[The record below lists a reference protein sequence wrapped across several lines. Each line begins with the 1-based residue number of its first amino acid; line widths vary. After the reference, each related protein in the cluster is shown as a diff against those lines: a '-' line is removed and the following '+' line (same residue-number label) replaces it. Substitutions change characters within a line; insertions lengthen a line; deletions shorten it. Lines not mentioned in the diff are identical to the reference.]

1 MSGKSEEAVFS
12 INLSRVKNVPFPD
25 RREVAI
31 RKIRE
36 KASKAFKGKRIV
48 IGSDLNEYVH
58 SNLGRV
64 LKGRLRVLAVVE
76 EDEVLLRLP
85 GSEQR

>member
-1 MSGKSEEAVFS
+1 MSSKAEEAVFS
-12 INLSRVKNVPFPD
+12 ISLSRVKNAPFPD

-58 SNLGRV
+58 SNLGKV
-64 LKGRLRVLAVVE
+64 LKGRLRVKAVVE
-76 EDEVLLRLP
+76 EDEVLLGLP

>member
-1 MSGKSEEAVFS
+1 MSSKAEETVFT
-12 INLSRVKNVPFPD
+12 INLSRVKNAPFPD

-36 KASKAFKGKRIV
+36 KASKAFKGKRI
-48 IGSDLNEYVH
+48 IMGSDLNEYVH

-64 LKGRLRVLAVVE
+64 LKSRLRVLAVVK

-85 GSEQR
+85 SQGQR

>member
-1 MSGKSEEAVFS
+1 MSGKSKEAVFS
-12 INLSRVKNVPFPD
+12 INLSRVKNAPFPD

-64 LKGRLRVLAVVE
+64 LKGRLRVLAIVE

>member
-1 MSGKSEEAVFS
+1 MSSKTEEAVFS
-12 INLSRVKNVPFPD
+12 INLSRVKNAPFPD

-64 LKGRLRVLAVVE
+64 LKGRLKVLAVVE

>member
-1 MSGKSEEAVFS
+1 MSEKGKEVLVSF
-12 INLSRVKNVPFPD
+12 NLSRVKNAPFPD

-36 KASKAFKGKRIV
+36 KASKMFKDREVVVGN
-48 IGSDLNEYVH
+48 DLNEYVH

-64 LKGRLRVLAVVE
+64 LKGSLRVLAVVD
-76 EDEVLLRLP
+76 DEKVVLRLP
-85 GSEQR
+85 REESR

>member
-1 MSGKSEEAVFS
+1 MSEKDKEVLISLK
-12 INLSRVKNVPFPD
+12 LSRVKNAPFSD

-36 KASKAFKGKRIV
+36 KTSKAFKGKRVV
-48 IGSDLNEYVH
+48 INSDLNEYIN

-64 LKGRLRVLAVVE
+64 LRGNLKVLAVVS
-76 EDEVLLRLP
+76 EDEVVLKLP
-85 GSEQR
+85 EKESG

>member
-1 MSGKSEEAVFS
+1 MGEGGKEVILS

-31 RKIRE
+31 RRMRDKV
-36 KASKAFKGKRIV
+36 SKTFKGKRVI
-48 IGSDLNEYVH
+48 IGSDLNNYFH

-64 LKGRLRVLAVVE
+64 LKGRLRVMAVVD
-76 EDEVLLRLP
+76 EDEVLLKLP
-85 GSEQR
+85 SEERR

>member
-1 MSGKSEEAVFS
+1 MSSKPEETVFS
-12 INLSRVKNVPFPD
+12 INLSRVKNAPFQD

-58 SNLGRV
+58 SNPGKV
-64 LKGRLRVLAVVE
+64 LKGRLKILAVVE

>member
-1 MSGKSEEAVFS
+1 MSDKSKEVLFS
-12 INLSRVKNVPFPD
+12 VNLSRVKNAPFPD

-36 KASKAFKGKRIV
+36 KASKAFKGKRVV
-48 IGSDLNEYVH
+48 IGSDLNEHVH

-64 LKGRLRVLAVVE
+64 LKGRLKVLAVVDD
-76 EDEVLLRLP
+76 DEVLLKLP
-85 GSEQR
+85 GREQR

>member
-1 MSGKSEEAVFS
+1 MSSKTEEAVFS
-12 INLSRVKNVPFPD
+12 INLSRVKNAPFPD

-48 IGSDLNEYVH
+48 IGSDLNEYIH

-64 LKGRLRVLAVVE
+64 LKGRLKVLAVVE

>member
-12 INLSRVKNVPFPD
+12 INLSRVKNAPFPD

-64 LKGRLRVLAVVE
+64 LKGRLRVLAIVE

>member
-12 INLSRVKNVPFPD
+12 INLSRVKNAPFPD

>member
-1 MSGKSEEAVFS
+1 MSGKSEETVFS
-12 INLSRVKNVPFPD
+12 INLSRVKNAPLPD
-25 RREVAI
+25 RREVAV

-85 GSEQR
+85 DSEQR

>member
-1 MSGKSEEAVFS
+1 MSSKAEETVFS
-12 INLSRVKNVPFPD
+12 INLSRVKNAPFPD

-58 SNLGRV
+58 SNLGKV
-64 LKGRLRVLAVVE
+64 LKGRLKVLAVVE